1 MFELPTSAAVDPA
14 DKHGVSGRHRGRR
27 LFGDDVTHNQLLGMV
42 LDGWRTK
49 TTGLTEAFGFDE
61 YRSQY
66 QHGCVPL
73 FALDPSDRLWLFTAE
88 DSWQPEAGVS
98 SQKQDCSPPDNQLQ
112 PQSCSLEQR
121 QKNLPMRE
129 TRPR

>member
-1 MFELPTSAAVDPA
+1 MDALTSLHFKTEYGQGHVFELPTSAAVDPE

-66 QHGCVPL
+66 KRGCVPL

-88 DSWQPEAGVS
+88 DSWQPEAGWRVVS
-98 SQKQDCSPPDNQLQ
+98 LVNDQIVSN
-112 PQSCSLEQR
+112 E
-121 QKNLPMRE
+121 
-129 TRPR
+129 